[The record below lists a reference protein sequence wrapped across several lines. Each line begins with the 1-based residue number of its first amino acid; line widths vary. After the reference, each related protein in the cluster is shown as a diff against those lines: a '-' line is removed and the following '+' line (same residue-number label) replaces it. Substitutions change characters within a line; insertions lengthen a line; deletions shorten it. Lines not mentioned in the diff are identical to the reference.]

1 MMTMQVDVSHWS
13 GEGEFTQTLVE
24 ALKQFEDI
32 HLIRV
37 EDAPASRAEAG
48 YAFISNEV
56 YVAFRFRERTEPVR
70 RFGFVP
76 GTRRR
81 REKGLTLAGVCAAL
95 ETITEVGPPDYQD
108 DGMLQY
114 LRAQRIIPPYQTRGY
129 KVVEM
134 VRVYEA
140 GRRPVDGPEEPR
152 DGS

>member
-1 MMTMQVDVSHWS
+1 MQVDVSGWS
-13 GEGEFTQTLVE
+13 GEGEFTQTLLD

-56 YVAFRFRERTEPVR
+56 FVGFRTHERVERIR

-76 GTRRR
+76 AKRRH
-81 REKGLTLAGVCAAL
+81 REKGLTLAGVSAAL
-95 ETITEVGPPDYQD
+95 ETIAEVGAPDYQD

-134 VRVYEA
+134 VRIYEA
-140 GRRPVDGPEEPR
+140 GRRPVEGPPN
-152 DGS
+152 G

>member
-1 MMTMQVDVSHWS
+1 VQVDVSGWS
-13 GEGEFTQTLVE
+13 GEGDFTQALVE
-24 ALKQFEDI
+24 TLKQFEDI

-37 EDAPASRAEAG
+37 EDATASRAEAG

-56 YVAFRFRERTEPVR
+56 YVGFRLRERVERVR
-70 RFGFVP
+70 RFGVIP
-76 GTRRR
+76 GTRRL
-81 REKGLTLAGVCAAL
+81 REKGLTLSGVSAAL
-95 ETITEVGPPDYQD
+95 EATAEVGPPDYQD

-140 GRRPVDGPEEPR
+140 GTLG
-152 DGS
+152 GAGL